1 MSRVQCRLQAGPAGG
16 LVSPM
21 GAQYA
26 KRAGFVCQFEVSD
39 PAIGG
44 TVCVWDA
51 TAAKRLPKAQF
62 QGRWIVVHH
71 DDQRMSPGG
80 ISFPTRQ
87 KAMTAAR
94 DLAAGVHEVKLRTL
108 RTEVVPHVIPLE
120 PVQTGSGA
128 GTNAENHRAH
138 DPSPTTAAV
147 TQQHRPASLMNQD
160 TRDIALAV
168 ALDTVE
174 PDEIVSVLRD
184 AMEAN
189 MTIWVDDGVDDAGK
203 RIKKSVEIPD
213 HKTRVAAATKMLEYK
228 HGKPLERSE
237 VIDRKVIDY
246 SELESRMRS
255 SVIYRNQLRA
265 ILDRMDSDDIA

>member
-1 MSRVQCRLQAGPAGG
+1 
-16 LVSPM
+16 
-21 GAQYA
+21 
-26 KRAGFVCQFEVSD
+26 
-39 PAIGG
+39 
-44 TVCVWDA
+44 
-51 TAAKRLPKAQF
+51 
-62 QGRWIVVHH
+62 
-71 DDQRMSPGG
+71 MSPGG
-80 ISFPTRQ
+80 LSFGKRQ
-87 KAMTAAR
+87 AAMTAAR
-94 DLAAGVHEVKLRTL
+94 DLATGDHETKLRSL
-108 RTEVVPHVIPLE
+108 RMAEVPQAITVAIEEELP
-120 PVQTGSGA
+120 
-128 GTNAENHRAH
+128 TNAQNDRAH

-147 TQQHRPASLMNQD
+147 TQHRPASLMNQD

-237 VIDRKVIDY
+237 VIERKEIDY

-255 SVIYRNQLRA
+255 SVIYRTQLRA